1 MSAMTRERAAA
12 GAGRTP
18 ADGQRDWDGIPAR
31 IFLQPIAAPS
41 VLGLYGFFGAT
52 LIVAA
57 HMAGWYGDK
66 QTPEFLFPFAAM
78 FGGLAQFT
86 AGMWAF
92 KARDVLATAMHGT
105 WGSFWMAYGILFTL
119 AATGTLTLPEG
130 EFPGLGFWFI
140 ALAAVTSVGAVA
152 ALAESLGLFAVLSTL
167 AAGSVLA
174 AIALLIGSTGWE
186 TVAGWVF
193 VFSAGFA
200 WYTASAMMLAGAAG
214 RTILP
219 LGKYSRAA
227 NVPGREPVRPVEYE
241 YGEPGVKQGQ

>member
-1 MSAMTRERAAA
+1 MSAHVHDRTRTYARDEFD
-12 GAGRTP
+12 GR
-18 ADGQRDWDGIPAR
+18 QRDWNGIPAR

-41 VLGLYGFFGAT
+41 VLGLYGFMGAT

-57 HMAGWYGDK
+57 HMAGWYGSK
-66 QTPEFLFPFAAM
+66 TTPEFLFPFAAM
-78 FGGLAQFT
+78 FGGVAQFA

-92 KARDVLATAMHGT
+92 KARDALATAMHGM
-105 WGSFWMAYGILFTL
+105 WGSFWMAYGILFAL
-119 AATGTLTLPEG
+119 SATGNITLPEG
-130 EFPGLGFWFI
+130 KFVGLGFWFI
-140 ALAAVTSVGAVA
+140 ALAAVTSVGALA
-152 ALAESLGLFAVLSTL
+152 ALGESLGLFAVLSTL
-167 AAGSVLA
+167 ATGSVLA
-174 AIALLIGSTGWE
+174 AIAFITGSSGWV

-200 WYTASAMMLAGAAG
+200 WYTASAMMLASVMG

-227 NVPGREPVRPVEYE
+227 NVPGRAPVTAVEYE